1 MFVCWKKVKIEEVGE
16 FIFFCFNLILFYVRV
31 ICLHLCT
38 MCESVALRGQKKAL
52 DPLEIEL
59 TELPC
64 GY

>member
-1 MFVCWKKVKIEEVGE
+1 MKIEEVGE